1 VRRPHKVSI
10 FTDMIRV
17 LLVLFNAAAVTYLVY
32 HLLTVIRKPMEKL
45 RKTII
50 IVSGVILL
58 LAPFG
63 MFMRLYP
70 PSVLYLVLYPVAIS
84 FFLYLTYVIGE

>member
-1 VRRPHKVSI
+1 
-10 FTDMIRV
+10 MIRT
-17 LLVLFNAAAVTYLVY
+17 LLIFFNAAAVTFLVY
-32 HLLTVIRKPMEKL
+32 HLLRAIRKPMARF

-50 IVSGVILL
+50 IVSGIILL

-70 PSVLYLVLYPVAIS
+70 AFGYLSAALPRSNFLFPVSDVLREGMKTNMKPG
-84 FFLYLTYVIGE
+84 F

>member
-1 VRRPHKVSI
+1 
-10 FTDMIRV
+10 MIRT
-17 LLVLFNAAAVTYLVY
+17 LLIFFNAAAVTFLVY
-32 HLLTVIRKPMEKL
+32 HLLGVIRKPMARF

-50 IVSGVILL
+50 IVSGIILL

-70 PSVLYLVLYPVAIS
+70 PSVIYLLLYPVAIS
-84 FFLYLTYVIGE
+84 FFLYLMYYVKE